1 MSGGLITGR
10 TAGRGTTGAVTPL
23 RPWTTYLL
31 PGIGVRERRLAVPL
45 DRSGR
50 LEGEVELLV
59 RELVDPVRDGDDLP
73 LLVYLQ
79 GGPGGANPRPLRRD
93 GWLDVALRDYR
104 VVLVDQRGTGGS
116 TSLDGEVLAGLD
128 ARAGADLLACFR
140 ADSIVADLEE
150 VRARV
155 YGGRP
160 WTTLAQSF
168 GGWITLTYLSFA
180 PEALRACYI
189 AGGVPGTPPDA
200 AEVYRRTFGRVA
212 GKTAEYYRR
221 YPADVEAV
229 SAIADRLAAGDV
241 LLPDGDVLTVRRF
254 QSMGIDLG
262 MKPGAERLHWFVEK
276 AFAAPGRLSAGF
288 LQEAMVRTAQADGP
302 LFWTLQESIYGHG
315 AGRPTGWA
323 AQAER
328 DRRPE
333 FDPDRRPLLFTGEMA
348 FPWMFDEIRL
358 LRPFAPAV
366 HELAARTQWSPL
378 YDLDRLAANDV
389 PVAAV
394 VYHDDM
400 FVDSGLQLDTLSR
413 VGSAQAWVTNEY
425 EHDGI
430 GDPRVL
436 ERLRE
441 LVRDRGGEKRI
452 R

>member
-1 MSGGLITGR
+1 MS
-10 TAGRGTTGAVTPL
+10 AG
-23 RPWTTYLL
+23 WTSYLL
-31 PGIGVRERRLAVPL
+31 PGVGVRERRLAVPL

-50 LEGEVELLV
+50 LSGEVELLV
-59 RELVDPVRDGDDLP
+59 RELVDPAEDRDDLP

-116 TSLDGEVLAGLD
+116 TPLDGAVLAGLG
-128 ARAGADLLACFR
+128 AREGADLLACFR

-155 YGGRP
+155 YGGRT
-160 WTTLAQSF
+160 WATLAQSF
-168 GGWITLTYLSFA
+168 GGWITLTYLSVA
-180 PEALRACYI
+180 PEALRACYV

-212 GKTAEYYRR
+212 ARTGEFYRR

-229 SAIADRLAAGDV
+229 AAVADRLAEGDV
-241 LLPDGDVLTVRRF
+241 RLPDGDVLTVHRF

-262 MKPGAERLHWFVEK
+262 MKPGPERLHWLVEK
-276 AFAAPGRLSAGF
+276 AFARPGRLSAGF
-288 LQEAMVRTAQADGP
+288 LQEAMVRTSQADGP

-315 AGRPTGWA
+315 GNGPLAWA

-333 FDPDRRPLLFTGEMA
+333 FGPDRRPLLFTGEMA

-366 HELAARTQWSPL
+366 HELAARPDWPPL
-378 YDLDRLAANDV
+378 YDLDRLAANEV

-413 VGSAQAWVTNEY
+413 VGSSQAWVTNEY

-430 GDPRVL
+430 GDPRVFT
-436 ERLRE
+436 RLRE
-441 LVRDRGGEKRI
+441 LVRDRGGEI

>member
-1 MSGGLITGR
+1 MS
-10 TAGRGTTGAVTPL
+10 AG
-23 RPWTTYLL
+23 WTSYLL

-50 LEGEVELLV
+50 LAGDVELLV
-59 RELVDPVRDGDDLP
+59 RELVDPTRGEEELP

-79 GGPGGANPRPLRRD
+79 GGPGGANPRPVRRD

-116 TSLDGEVLAGLD
+116 TPLDGEVLAGLD
-128 ARAGADLLACFR
+128 ARGGADLLACFR
-140 ADSIVADLEE
+140 ADAIVADLEE
-150 VRARV
+150 VRALV

-160 WTTLAQSF
+160 WATLAQSF
-168 GGWITLTYLSFA
+168 GGWITLTYLSVA
-180 PEALRACYI
+180 PEALRACYV

-212 GKTAEYYRR
+212 GRTGEYYAR
-221 YPADVEAV
+221 YPADVGAV
-229 SAIADRLAAGDV
+229 AAVADRLAEGDV
-241 LLPDGDVLTVRRF
+241 RLPDGDVLTVHRF

-262 MKPGAERLHWFVEK
+262 MQPGTERLHWLVEK
-276 AFAAPGRLSAGF
+276 AFVRPGRLSAGF
-288 LQEAMVRTAQADGP
+288 LQEAMVRTSQADGP

-315 AGRPTGWA
+315 PNGPTGWA

-333 FDPDRRPLLFTGEMA
+333 FGPDRRPLLFTGEMA

-366 HELAARTQWSPL
+366 HELAARTEWPPL
-378 YDLDRLAANDV
+378 YDLDRLATNDV

-413 VGSAQAWVTNEY
+413 VGSSQAWVTNEY

-430 GDPRVL
+430 GDPRVFT
-436 ERLRE
+436 RLRE
-441 LVRDRGGEKRI
+441 LVRDRGGEI